1 MRDLSWME
9 IGWVLLILLSLIAM
23 IIHDDYWKK

>member
-1 MRDLSWME
+1 MG
-9 IGWVLLILLSLIAM
+9 IGWILLIILSLIAM